1 MTRVRVQRL
10 TGRLLSSSVA
20 RPPATTAAL
29 LSVCSFHAG
38 PACTATLPTSSSSP
52 TAHPCTSSRRRT
64 TPFSLSRTA
73 LIRQQSTTAAT
84 ATSPAVL
91 DDRTDS
97 AYGSRSG
104 SAISTALLSDT
115 VTAPGTGPSTDPRF
129 PELFPD
135 AALSPAYPSPLPE
148 RARQSAKLAALHARL
163 ALSPRLPLETLA
175 RALVDASADP
185 SPRFNNAGLA
195 YVGATLINYHVS
207 EWLMCKYPRL
217 PMVILYGAMKA
228 YAGPQAL
235 ADIARQ
241 WGIEAA
247 AAPGAEVDPGLLQYS
262 LQADRQ
268 QIRRWGYQRAEA
280 KNLKKYK
287 WRHGISSRVV
297 FDDDFG
303 DTLDDAEDVSSEP
316 TAAALENVSTSA
328 FASELGGSMD
338 AAEKTKIAEEA
349 HANAVRA
356 ISGAIFAH
364 GGREAVKSFVRAHV
378 LSRQLDLERLFRFK
392 LPTRE
397 LSYLCAREN
406 FEPPV
411 ARLEAETGRRSLT
424 PVFVVGIYSGP
435 DKLGEGAAATLDH
448 ARAKAAMN
456 ALKAWYLYSPGD
468 NVRVPSD
475 TLQEGSLPWDP
486 AYVDIG
492 EIL

>member
-1 MTRVRVQRL
+1 
-10 TGRLLSSSVA
+10 
-20 RPPATTAAL
+20 
-29 LSVCSFHAG
+29 
-38 PACTATLPTSSSSP
+38 
-52 TAHPCTSSRRRT
+52 
-64 TPFSLSRTA
+64 
-73 LIRQQSTTAAT
+73 
-84 ATSPAVL
+84 
-91 DDRTDS
+91 
-97 AYGSRSG
+97 
-104 SAISTALLSDT
+104 
-115 VTAPGTGPSTDPRF
+115 
-129 PELFPD
+129 
-135 AALSPAYPSPLPE
+135 
-148 RARQSAKLAALHARL
+148 
-163 ALSPRLPLETLA
+163 
-175 RALVDASADP
+175 
-185 SPRFNNAGLA
+185 
-195 YVGATLINYHVS
+195 
-207 EWLMCKYPRL
+207 
-217 PMVILYGAMKA
+217 MVILYGAMKA

>member
-1 MTRVRVQRL
+1 MSTAM
-10 TGRLLSSSVA
+10 LSD
-20 RPPATTAAL
+20 ATTA
-29 LSVCSFHAG
+29 
-38 PACTATLPTSSSSP
+38 
-52 TAHPCTSSRRRT
+52 
-64 TPFSLSRTA
+64 
-73 LIRQQSTTAAT
+73 
-84 ATSPAVL
+84 
-91 DDRTDS
+91 
-97 AYGSRSG
+97 
-104 SAISTALLSDT
+104 
-115 VTAPGTGPSTDPRF
+115 PGLGPSTDPRF
-129 PELFPD
+129 PELFPE
-135 AALSPAYPSPLPE
+135 AAQSPAYPSPLPE

-163 ALSPRLPLETLA
+163 GLSPRLPLETLA
-175 RALVDASADP
+175 RALVDASADA
-185 SPRFNNAGLA
+185 SPRFNNASLA
-195 YVGATLINYHVS
+195 YVGATLMHYHVS
-207 EWLMCKYPRL
+207 EWLLCKYPRL

-235 ADIARQ
+235 ADVARQ
-241 WGIEAA
+241 WGMEAA

-262 LQADRQ
+262 LLADRQ
-268 QIRRWGYQRAEA
+268 RISRWGYRRAEA

-303 DTLDDAEDVSSEP
+303 DTLDLVEDEVAGAAADAEAE
-316 TAAALENVSTSA
+316 AAQESA
-328 FASELGGSMD
+328 PASAADLGGSMD

-356 ISGAIFAH
+356 VTGAVFAH
-364 GGREAVKSFVRAHV
+364 GGREAAKSFVRAHV

-411 ARLEAETGRRSLT
+411 ARLEAETGRKSRT
-424 PVFVVGIYSGP
+424 PVFVVGIYSGA
-435 DKLGEGAAATLDH
+435 DKLGEGAAASLDH

-475 TLQEGSLPWDP
+475 TLQEGALPWEP